1 MTAGARLSTVNR
13 SITWSVEDSP
23 SGLVQ
28 RSGPAATV
36 SGMEIARGRFDPVA
50 LPADWAAT
58 GTPGNNKA
66 NTQPQIGK

>member
-1 MTAGARLSTVNR
+1 M
-13 SITWSVEDSP
+13 EDSP

-36 SGMEIARGRFDPVA
+36 SGMEIASGRFDPVA